1 MFVGAQRRVASGSR
15 SAEPLRPPTP
25 PSGRTASSSGTRPNH
40 GDSRRGVA
48 LATGLA
54 SLALLAAGC
63 GGSKAPSVASL
74 GTTAQTK
81 TTASASAPL
90 SPRQETAVDNAYA
103 ACINA
108 HGGQARAIPGGG
120 VGLILTPATRGRLPA
135 AQEACRKLLPKG
147 GLPAQTPAQNAQFRA
162 RALKLA
168 QCMRANGVP
177 KFPDPSANG
186 NLLLTPSSGI
196 DPQSPQFQA
205 AQKACARYFPGG
217 APP

>member
-1 MFVGAQRRVASGSR
+1 MWTIQTTSRSRAERWGAWLRRARPSVAMLVGAVGF
-15 SAEPLRPPTP
+15 
-25 PSGRTASSSGTRPNH
+25 
-40 GDSRRGVA
+40 
-48 LATGLA
+48 
-54 SLALLAAGC
+54 SLVGAGC
-63 GGSKAPSVASL
+63 GGGSKAPSVANL
-74 GTTAQTK
+74 GTTSPTK
-81 TTASASAPL
+81 TTASASSPL
-90 SPRQETAVDNAYA
+90 SPQQETAVDNAYA

-108 HGGQARAIPGGG
+108 HGAQARAIPGGG

-135 AQEACRKLLPKG
+135 AQKACRKLLPKG

-162 RALKLA
+162 QALKLA

-186 NLLLTPSSGI
+186 NLLITPSSGI